1 MRKFLFLALFA
12 LGLQYCGTADDA
24 VAKLE
29 GYAENDATLTN
40 QLPVDGCDWHFG
52 VDLDDEWGQFVAD
65 AKSQPKVD
73 ALIAQA
79 EQEFGVFQLKVKL
92 RYRLTGNQREVQC
105 GWGKTTK
112 MDEIEIFS
120 VEKLK

>member
-1 MRKFLFLALFA
+1 MRKFLFLALVAFA
-12 LGLQYCGTADDA
+12 LQYCSTAGDA

-29 GYAENDATLTN
+29 NYAENEATLMN

-73 ALIAQA
+73 AIIAQA
-79 EQEFGVFQLKVKL
+79 EQEFGVFQIKVKI
-92 RYRLTGNQREVQC
+92 RYRLTGTQREVQC
-105 GWGKTTK
+105 GWGKKTK
-112 MDEIEIFS
+112 MEEIEIAS
-120 VEKLK
+120 IEKL